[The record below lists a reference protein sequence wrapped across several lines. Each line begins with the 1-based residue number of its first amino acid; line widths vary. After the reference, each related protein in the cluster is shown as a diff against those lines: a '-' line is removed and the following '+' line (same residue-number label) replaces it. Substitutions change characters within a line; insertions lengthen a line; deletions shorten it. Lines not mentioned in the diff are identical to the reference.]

1 MGINS
6 GFQKLK
12 SPTLK
17 QQLERCSKVLFDKKN
32 HITARQLGFNKLHEL
47 SNKGDKRWK
56 EYFNKNG
63 KVFLKIRSVNESM
76 CDRILFQKSIKK
88 FIGPNVPLPVKEKK
102 VKRSYIKGGVGGKVL
117 GFNFYVQRNGKLLKR
132 ERKIL
137 LMKGSDYIEEVRSLF
152 KNILML
158 DGLDNT
164 LTDDENIDNWNRFY
178 EQYGGM
184 ILDFKQKFEKE
195 VSQSFE
201 KEMKKYEREFDGYDN
216 KKEFTPLKLK
226 FEINKKKP
234 PVDMG

>member
-17 QQLERCSKVLFDKKN
+17 EQLERCSKVLFDKKN

-76 CDRILFQKSIKK
+76 CDRILFQNSIKK

-102 VKRSYIKGGVGGKVL
+102 VKRSYVKGGVGGKAN
-117 GFNFYVQRNGKLLKR
+117 GFNFYIQKNGKLLKK
-132 ERKIL
+132 ERIIL
-137 LMKGSDYIEEVRSLF
+137 LSLGDSYIEDVQSIINEKLH
-152 KNILML
+152 N
-158 DGLDNT
+158 LDNT
-164 LTDDENIDNWNRFY
+164 WTDDEIVSYWNSFYDNYGRLVPRFSLQFDREISKSY
-178 EQYGGM
+178 ER
-184 ILDFKQKFEKE
+184 
-195 VSQSFE
+195 
-201 KEMKKYEREFDGYDN
+201 EMKKYEREFDGYDN
-216 KKEFTPLKLK
+216 KKKFTPLKLK